1 MSSHVEVAASTA
13 VERTY
18 LAWSRSAISWAGAG
32 AFITRIFIHNIGEA
46 MVGVVMMIC
55 GALMWGHGFVIHRR
69 RHAALT
75 DGRVETFV
83 GSGMAWV
90 TGAVVVTIAA
100 SIIARLWTW
109 TG

>member
-1 MSSHVEVAASTA
+1 MSSHIEVSASTS

-18 LAWSRSAISWAGAG
+18 LAWTRTAMSWAGVG
-32 AFITRIFIHNIGEA
+32 AVVTRIFFHNLGEA

-69 RHAALT
+69 RHAALAE
-75 DGRVETFV
+75 GRVETFV
-83 GSGMAWV
+83 GTGMLWV
-90 TGAVVVTIAA
+90 TLAVVATIAA

-109 TG
+109 TV

>member
-1 MSSHVEVAASTA
+1 MSSHLEVGASTS

-18 LAWSRSAISWAGAG
+18 LSWTRTAMAWAGAG
-32 AFITRIFIHNIGEA
+32 AVVTRIFIHNLGEA

-69 RHAALT
+69 RQAALAE
-75 DGRVETFV
+75 GRVETFV
-83 GSGMAWV
+83 GNGMLLV
-90 TGAVVVTIAA
+90 TSAVVATIAA

-109 TG
+109 IG